1 MGVSHLLDCI
11 ENEIG
16 LRLLRWGLGGGAP
29 QAAGDRG
36 GGSLPVAGVWGA
48 AGLQERLVYTHMYIY
63 IYMFGVIL
71 GMFGVSSWVVLA
83 MFGWVYRS
91 TLMDLY

>member
-48 AGLQERLVYTHMYIY
+48 AGLQERLVYIYTHIY
-63 IYMFGVIL
+63 ICLGSLWGCLVFIL
-71 GMFGVSSWVVLA
+71 GLFWQCSDGYIDRL
-83 MFGWVYRS
+83 
-91 TLMDLY
+91 

>member
-63 IYMFGVIL
+63 IYVWGHYGDVWCFFLGCFGNVRMGI
-71 GMFGVSSWVVLA
+71 
-83 MFGWVYRS
+83 
-91 TLMDLY
+91 